1 MKTILRKKL
10 NRMLQRHLHK
20 QALAWLNRL
29 QSPDITAAEEKA
41 FAEWL
46 ECDPSHQRAYIQAE
60 ALWQNEGAVAAHAA
74 KQSLRTRD
82 AAARK
87 WQWPALWIASPLVT
101 ACVLAVFLF
110 LRPAGPE
117 LYFTPEGERQ
127 TFTLADGSQLVL
139 QPNSRITVALSSHK
153 RELELQQGEVFF
165 DVARDTARP
174 FIIQTTGGNV
184 AVLGTQFSISLA
196 NQSPQV
202 TVLEGR
208 VAVTT
213 ANTQAT
219 ELTANQQIN
228 FQNAAAGKAPAKVNA
243 KDSLA
248 WRKTRFIF
256 KGEALA
262 DVTQTLSDYFG
273 RTITLAT
280 PELEQQSVMAV
291 IQLEGFEQAL
301 NTLSQSLSLNLD
313 YRNDG
318 SVVLESA
325 PAPL

>member
-1 MKTILRKKL
+1 MKTILRNQLK
-10 NRMLQRHLHK
+10 RMLQRHLHK
-20 QALAWLNRL
+20 QALAWLTRL
-29 QSPDITAAEEKA
+29 QSPDLSAAEEKA

-46 ECDPSHQRAYIQAE
+46 AGDPSRQRAYIQAE
-60 ALWQNEGAVAAHAA
+60 ALWQNEGAVAAQAA
-74 KQSLRTRD
+74 KQSLRARNNAT
-82 AAARK
+82 RK
-87 WQWPALWIASPLVT
+87 WQWPTLWVASPLVT

-110 LRPAGPE
+110 IRPAAPE

-165 DVARDTARP
+165 DVARDTTRP
-174 FIIQTTGGNV
+174 FIIQTPGGNV
-184 AVLGTQFSISLA
+184 AVLGTQFSVSLA
-196 NQSPQV
+196 SQSPQV

-208 VAVTT
+208 VAVTP
-213 ANTQAT
+213 ANTPAT

-228 FQNAAAGKAPAKVNA
+228 FKSAAAGKPPVNVNA

-256 KGEALA
+256 KGEPLV
-262 DVTQTLSDYFG
+262 DVTQKLSNYFG
-273 RTITLAT
+273 RTIVLAS

-301 NTLSQSLSLNLD
+301 STLSQSLSLNLD

-318 SVVLESA
+318 SAVLESQ
-325 PAPL
+325 P